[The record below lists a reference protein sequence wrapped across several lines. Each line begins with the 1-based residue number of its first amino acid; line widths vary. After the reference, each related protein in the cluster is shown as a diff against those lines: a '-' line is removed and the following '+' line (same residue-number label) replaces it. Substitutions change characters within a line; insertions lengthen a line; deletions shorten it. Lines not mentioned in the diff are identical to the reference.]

1 MMRALATSMLWL
13 LGGSAAAG
21 ALFWWLLNTS
31 EATVFTLAQS
41 AVLVL
46 ATFTAAAWSLTR
58 AVRVW
63 QEVDGTPHR
72 GGGTWWGI
80 WLVLLVTGHLLW
92 LGMHQGLDW
101 VSDHEGELSAWAIA
115 QFGVSDITALLAG
128 VQTAGAWLSTV
139 GVAFAML
146 CCGAA
151 ALSADRPEGWQ
162 RQALRHARQ
171 PLRLLVMSAVV
182 IVTSVAPQHYLL
194 YAMPQGLPATW
205 VQPVLAAVKL
215 ALLAVLTGVGGA
227 LVLRL
232 AVIPQSRVRDDADG
246 AL

>member
-31 EATVFTLAQS
+31 EATVFTLALS
-41 AVLVL
+41 GVL
-46 ATFTAAAWSLTR
+46 AVALHTVAAWSLTQ
-58 AVRVW
+58 AVLVW
-63 QEVDGTPHR
+63 QQVDGTPHR
-72 GGGTWWGI
+72 SGGTWWGI
-80 WLVLLVTGHLLW
+80 WLVLLVIGHLLW

-115 QFGVSDITALLAG
+115 QFGVSDITVLLAG
-128 VQTAGAWLSTV
+128 VQTVGAWLSTV

-151 ALSADRPEGWQ
+151 ALSADRPEGW
-162 RQALRHARQ
+162 RLQALRHALQ

-182 IVTSVAPQHYLL
+182 IVTTVAPQHYLL

-205 VQPVLAAVKL
+205 VQPALAVAKLASLAVLAA
-215 ALLAVLTGVGGA
+215 AGGA
-227 LVLRL
+227 LVVRL
-232 AVIPQSRVRDDADG
+232 AVVRRSLAP
-246 AL
+246 AS